1 VSNGFHVGTAA
12 SGQLACAA
20 PVRNRPSRQARL
32 GKMLRQHFRL
42 SLTDVREFLFQR
54 LGDAGV
60 QLLAPALEHRLVG
73 SVLNQRM
80 LEGVGRLGRRATAE
94 NQLRADQLLKGI
106 TQLVRGHRRHRRKQL
121 VGELPAD
128 HGTGLD
134 DLLDRSEAVEA
145 GHQRIV

>member
-1 VSNGFHVGTAA
+1 
-12 SGQLACAA
+12 
-20 PVRNRPSRQARL
+20 
-32 GKMLRQHFRL
+32 MLRQHFRL
-42 SLTDVREFLFQR
+42 SLADVRESLFQS

-73 SVLNQRM
+73 SVLDQRM

-106 TQLVRGHRRHRRKQL
+106 TQLVRGHRRHRREQL
-121 VGELPAD
+121 VGKLPAD
-128 HGTGLD
+128 HGTGLG
-134 DLLDRSEAVEA
+134 DLLDGSEAVEA